1 MPKVASIIPPES
13 KGKLTLSQGTKV
25 LLDNGEYL
33 QHVNKITLVAEPGQ
47 PWKAVIE
54 VHPINQGQIDAL
66 IKDVVVIKNDKANS
80 RLTEIEKEIQ
90 QLQDEKLIIERVRC
104 LTATG
109 LSIAGVAD
117 IPLEGTFLVDKGE
130 RVLKP
135 PKNDTL
141 TEFLKNNPSH
151 SAINSPVGVAVGR
164 HTTTAKMTN
173 EDFVPLELGRNAI
186 AKTVLLNDGN
196 GRVPPRAIWMLHASE
211 TELST
216 QELTNGD
223 DSE

>member
-1 MPKVASIIPPES
+1 
-13 KGKLTLSQGTKV
+13 
-25 LLDNGEYL
+25 
-33 QHVNKITLVAEPGQ
+33 
-47 PWKAVIE
+47 
-54 VHPINQGQIDAL
+54 QGQIDAL
-66 IKDVVVIKNDKANS
+66 IKDVVVIKNDQANS

-141 TEFLKNNPSH
+141 TEFLKNN
-151 SAINSPVGVAVGR
+151 
-164 HTTTAKMTN
+164 
-173 EDFVPLELGRNAI
+173 
-186 AKTVLLNDGN
+186 
-196 GRVPPRAIWMLHASE
+196 
-211 TELST
+211 
-216 QELTNGD
+216 
-223 DSE
+223 